1 MAKCDILYLLVYF
14 SGADTCCT
22 PPPACFHSD
31 VFPVLRTVCCSRA
44 LGAENTRIRE
54 HPVPGY
60 KTPVFFIKPSVDH
73 DVKVTPALAQSH
85 ITAIVH
91 EGHFCSA
98 HGAKTPIHPL
108 FAVPRTARD
117 EASIANKIDRKR
129 FFLPF
134 FALSSRGQGSR
145 RFFFPGAHH
154 PTHDGNRHCRHAARS
169 SDIPRRPLG
178 GEQRRRR

>member
-1 MAKCDILYLLVYF
+1 MLIP
-14 SGADTCCT
+14 GAPLHQLAFIQTC
-22 PPPACFHSD
+22 F
-31 VFPVLRTVCCSRA
+31 LVCCGLSA

-60 KTPVFFIKPSVDH
+60 KTPELFIKPSVDH
-73 DVKVTPALAQSH
+73 DVKVTPALAQSL
-85 ITAIVH
+85 ITATVP

-108 FAVPRTARD
+108 FAVPRAARD

-134 FALSSRGQGSR
+134 FALSSRGQLPGV
-145 RFFFPGAHH
+145 FFFPGHTTP
-154 PTHDGNRHCRHAARS
+154 PTTETDIAAAQLEAPT
-169 SDIPRRPLG
+169 IPRRPLG
-178 GEQRRRR
+178 GGQRRRR